1 MKNIAWQRR
10 VLPNGIRMLL
20 FPRMS
25 SMTAQLSVAVAYG
38 SNLDPEENAGMA
50 HFLEHMTAGGSA
62 KQIQRSRSIEL
73 MGGYLDF
80 STCNEDT
87 MIVSDVTPDKLCKAS
102 QTFSELLFDCVFEE
116 EKLLS
121 ERKIILHEIAEAE
134 DDPWNVVDDLLKK
147 NLFKTHPVKRPVL
160 GFRKTVRK
168 FSLDE
173 LDKIHHVNYVPQNIV
188 LALSGNFSDE
198 SAETVA
204 QNFDCAENKSGV
216 SNNQPPVE
224 IAKHTEETKK
234 AKTGISQTYLSMGT
248 RTVHSRHPDLPA
260 LNVIDTLLGVGSSSR
275 LFIELREKK
284 ALAYS
289 IESAHEYGLDYGYFH
304 IDCAI
309 ESKRLEETKCL
320 LQKELEKLR
329 NVKVLDDELNKSK
342 GMIEGTILRTV
353 DSPVDFPETMAVM
366 EMQFNSEYALQKYLE
381 NVKGLSAN
389 DILEVANKY
398 LAEDRLSTAVLY
410 PKT

>member
-1 MKNIAWQRR
+1 
-10 VLPNGIRMLL
+10 MLL
-20 FPRMS
+20 YPRMS

-38 SNLDPEENAGMA
+38 SNSDPEEHAGMA

-62 KQIQRSRSIEL
+62 KQIERSRSIEL
-73 MGGYLDF
+73 MGGYIDF
-80 STCNEDT
+80 STGNEDT

-102 QTFSELLFDCVFEE
+102 QAFSELLFDCTFEE

-121 ERKIILHEIAEAE
+121 ERKIIMHEIAEAE
-134 DDPWNVVDDLLKK
+134 DDPWNVVDELLRK
-147 NLFKTHPVKRPVL
+147 NLFMNHPVKRPVL
-160 GFRKTVRK
+160 GFRKTVSK
-168 FSLDE
+168 LSLDE
-173 LDKIHHVNYVPQNIV
+173 LDKIHHINYVPQNIV
-188 LALSGNFSDE
+188 LVLSGNFSDKT
-198 SAETVA
+198 AETVA
-204 QNFDCAENKSGV
+204 QNFDCAKNKSGV

-224 IAKHTEETKK
+224 ITKHREETKK

-248 RTVHSRHPDLPA
+248 RTVHSRHPDMPT
-260 LNVIDTLLGVGSSSR
+260 LNVIDTLLGVGASSR

-289 IESAHEYGLDYGYFH
+289 IESAHEYGSDYGYFR

-320 LQKELEKLR
+320 LHKEMEKLR
-329 NVKVLDDELNKSK
+329 NEKVLEDELNKVK
-342 GMIEGTILRTV
+342 DMIAGTILRTV

-366 EMQFNSEYALQKYLE
+366 EMQFNNENALQEYLGT
-381 NVKGLSAN
+381 VKALSAN
-389 DILEVANKY
+389 DIIEVANKY
-398 LAEDRLSTAVLY
+398 LAEDSLSTAVLY